1 VILLMVIGTVGAAI
15 LLDYQSSRMN
25 ATRNAILAINA
36 YSHDRDLIWSA
47 NKQLA
52 ATIAQDPAVISA
64 LSSHN
69 RKAAGDIVSGIIKDT
84 SYPGDLTLIDGAGK
98 VFYSTDTPKFSDY
111 SASAK
116 CSGVDNVL
124 TQYRPAQVYGNFSP
138 HGYITLSSLEPVRNK
153 DKVIGVIAASQP
165 LSTEF
170 LTGLAAKLPI
180 ENSNFNDIGLAA
192 VSTPSGGEQGSVTA
206 SPEIQQSTIVAD
218 LNKKGFAGLPKPVIS
233 LGTGDINQYV
243 PFTTSPASFENG
255 RRWWVRQDLAGARG
269 EILGAILV
277 CAPIVDIRSQVTSVV
292 LLGLLIGGITFI
304 VALILVSSIAGSVT
318 NPLRYLRKRTE
329 ILAKER
335 SSLPP
340 MEGLE
345 GEWLSLGESIETAI
359 ANARQSM
366 QSLRNQLNRTAQEA
380 EVKAQ
385 TSTDTS
391 AQVDALNRQIAQQSK
406 QLTEVSK
413 QMNFANRQSVLL
425 QRKLDAVLQVSTEG
439 FLVLDQYGNILSANT
454 VFLNWLGVTEGEIAG
469 RLCFDLVK
477 KPGEQKSDFQSGQA
491 FAQHGGDPHALVN
504 QFYPEGVV
512 FNIQKDTSIE
522 VMAHLQPIE
531 SEDGSIQA
539 YVMVLRDKSLRSEIA
554 RVRNEIVAMLTDS
567 IRAPLVHAEG
577 DWSKVMSA
585 QDQMHPNLAQPLAEL
600 HEQYENLIAV
610 IESLLMMYGSFV
622 PPPAAPRE
630 SIIVNRLVADCL
642 EEMAPYAR
650 DRQLALDYKSV
661 TGLPNL
667 NGNRETVYSIIV
679 ALLEKMVSITT
690 PGGRVRVETSA
701 RAEEMRIGV
710 LSSGPALPA
719 QEIADMFAGF
729 IEGKHDQAEYGT
741 RLALYLVRNN
751 VERMGGKIWAESD
764 RGTAIYFTA
773 PLH

>member
-1 VILLMVIGTVGAAI
+1 MVIGTVGAAI
-15 LLDYQSSRMN
+15 LLDYQSSRLN
-25 ATRNAILAINA
+25 AAHSAIAALGE
-36 YSHDRDLIWSA
+36 YSHDRDLIWAA

-52 ATIAQDPAVISA
+52 ATISQDPAIISA

-98 VFYSTDTPKFSDY
+98 VFYSTDTPKFSEY
-111 SASAK
+111 SAKAR
-116 CSGVDNVL
+116 CSGVELVL
-124 TQYRPAQVYGNFSP
+124 SQYKPAQVYGNFSP
-138 HGYITLSSLEPVRNK
+138 HGYITLSSLEPIRSNN
-153 DKVIGVIAASQP
+153 KVIGVIAASQP

-180 ENSNFNDIGLAA
+180 ENPNFSDVGLAA
-192 VSTPSGGEQGSVTA
+192 VSIPADGEQGSVTA

-233 LGTGDINQYV
+233 LGTGDINQFI
-243 PFTTSPASFENG
+243 PFTTSAASFESGQNDR
-255 RRWWVRQDLAGARG
+255 RRWWVRQDLAGANG
-269 EILGAILV
+269 ELLGAILV
-277 CAPIVDIRSQVTSVV
+277 CAPISDIRSQVTSVSI
-292 LLGLLIGGITFI
+292 LGLLIGGFAFI

-335 SSLPP
+335 SSLAPL
-340 MEGLE
+340 EGLD
-345 GEWLSLGESIETAI
+345 GEWLALGESIETAI

-491 FAQHGGDPHALVN
+491 FAQHGGDPHALIN

-577 DWSKVMSA
+577 DWSKFLSA
-585 QDQMHPNLAQPLAEL
+585 QGQIHPNFAQPLAEL

-630 SIIVNRLVADCL
+630 NIIVNRLVADCL
-642 EEMAPYAR
+642 EEMAPFAR

-729 IEGKHDQAEYGT
+729 IEGKHNQAEYGT

>member
-1 VILLMVIGTVGAAI
+1 MVIGTVGAAI

-25 ATRNAILAINA
+25 AARNAIAALGA

-111 SASAK
+111 SAKAK
-116 CSGVDNVL
+116 CSGVENVL

-138 HGYITLSSLEPVRNK
+138 HGYITLSSLEPVRSNN
-153 DKVIGVIAASQP
+153 KVIGVIAASQP

-180 ENSNFNDIGLAA
+180 ENPNFSDSGLAA
-192 VSTPSGGEQGSVTA
+192 VSRPPEGEQGSVTA
-206 SPEIQQSTIVAD
+206 SPEIQQSPIVAE
-218 LNKKGFAGLPKPVIS
+218 LNKKGFDGLPKPVIS

-243 PFTTSPASFENG
+243 PFTTSAASFENG
-255 RRWWVRQDLAGARG
+255 RRWWVRQDLAGANG
-269 EILGAILV
+269 ELLGAILV
-277 CAPIVDIRSQVTSVV
+277 CAPISDIRSQVTSVA
-292 LLGLLIGGITFI
+292 LLGLLIGGVTFI

-329 ILAKER
+329 ALAKER

-491 FAQHGGDPHALVN
+491 FAQHGGDPHALIN

-512 FNIQKDTSIE
+512 FNFQKDTSIE

-577 DWSKVMSA
+577 DWSKIMSA
-585 QDQMHPNLAQPLAEL
+585 QDQMHPNFAQQLAEV

-729 IEGKHDQAEYGT
+729 IEGKHDQSEYGT